1 MSQQQARSGKTSWLT
16 FAAVLLPALALGG
29 TYWFQ
34 PDWAAALT
42 IFPAWLW
49 PLLGF
54 GSLYLWWRSTSW
66 QVALVGLVAWLGF
79 CLVSVDELP
88 GLLRTLSRPPAGA
101 SLRIITINCAG
112 GNLDVIQEALEQQ
125 PNVLLIQES
134 PGREELEQLAAAR
147 GLEVVCGPDASVMA
161 RGKVER
167 LLQAGLE
174 QTYSVR
180 CLVILPEGQRLEVI
194 SLRLFPATYRFDLW
208 NPFCWRD
215 QLRSRHGRR
224 KQLELSL
231 ELPAARPANACLIIG
246 GDFNAPA
253 RDAIFRLIPED
264 LQDAFAVAGRGWGD
278 TIISD
283 FPVHRIDAIWASKA
297 LEPVNCRADKLPSSD
312 HRMVVADFNAVPNA
326 AQ

>member
-1 MSQQQARSGKTSWLT
+1 MSEEGKSQAGPSALAFVVILT
-16 FAAVLLPALALGG
+16 PALGLGAI
-29 TYWFQ
+29 YWFQ

-54 GSLYLWWRSTSW
+54 GSLYLWWRSASW
-66 QVALVGLVAWLGF
+66 HVALVGLVAWLGF

-112 GNLDVIQEALEQQ
+112 GNLDVIEEALEQQ
-125 PNVLLIQES
+125 PDVLLIQES

-147 GLEVVCGPDASVMA
+147 GLEVVCGPDASVMG
-161 RGKVER
+161 RGKIEQ

-215 QLRSRHGRR
+215 QLRSRRGRR
-224 KQLELSL
+224 KQLELPL
-231 ELPAARPANACLIIG
+231 ELPAVRPASASLIIG

-253 RDAIFRLIPED
+253 RDAIFRLMPEG

-297 LEPVNCRADKLPSSD
+297 LEPVNCTAVELPSSD
-312 HRMVVADFNAVPNA
+312 HRMVVADFTVAPNA